1 MRSESLT
8 LAQLADV
15 CAELV
20 ERWDDL
26 AGFFGTESS
35 GALVELRSVPS
46 LNVLIFNDRLSRP
59 QFAILSWLLATG
71 NSDIIYL
78 VGVQSGFFMFFT
90 VFIIIF
96 PRENTFISKT
106 SIFIRES
113 HCNGYTFFYYIV
125 TDKATTNCFR
135 LTVGSNCTA
144 VALFLSKKRS
154 NLLFIASH
162 YSEKLH
168 KDFYYSANRKNNGFL
183 LF

>member
-1 MRSESLT
+1 MT
-8 LAQLADV
+8 LAELADV

-90 VFIIIF
+90 AFIIIF
-96 PRENTFISKT
+96 PRENTFISKLQFL
-106 SIFIRES
+106 SEK
-113 HCNGYTFFYYIV
+113 V
-125 TDKATTNCFR
+125 TV
-135 LTVGSNCTA
+135 TVT
-144 VALFLSKKRS
+144 LFL
-154 NLLFIASH
+154 
-162 YSEKLH
+162 LH
-168 KDFYYSANRKNNGFL
+168 SDR
-183 LF
+183 